1 MTTKASRMLEDSPI
15 IAAIKNDDDLAL
27 AVKSDCKIIFIL
39 YGTVCTIAQ
48 IVATIKEVDKIA
60 MVHLDLIVGLAS
72 KEVSVSF
79 IKEFTK
85 ADGIISTKPALV
97 KFAKELDFITVQRV
111 FMIDSIAMENC
122 KKYIK
127 SGTAD
132 MVEIMPATMPK
143 IIKRMAVSCKVPII
157 AGGLI
162 SDKEDVML
170 ALQAG
175 AMGVSS
181 TNHDVWK
188 M

>member
-1 MTTKASRMLEDSPI
+1 MTTKASKLLEDSPI
-15 IAAIKNDDDLAL
+15 IAAIKSDNDLTVAL
-27 AVKSDCKIIFIL
+27 ESECKIIFIL
-39 YGTVCTIAQ
+39 YGTVCNISR
-48 IVATIKEVDKIA
+48 IVAAIKAVDKVA
-60 MVHLDLIVGLAS
+60 MVHIDLIAGLAS

-79 IKEFTK
+79 IKECTQ
-85 ADGIISTKPALV
+85 ADGIISTKPTLI
-97 KFAKELDFITVQRV
+97 KYAKELGFITIQRV
-111 FMIDSIAMENC
+111 FMIDSMAMENC
-122 KKYIK
+122 KKYIA

-132 MVEIMPATMPK
+132 MIEIMPATMPK
-143 IIKRMAVSCKVPII
+143 IIKRMATAYNLPII

-175 AMGVSS
+175 AMGISS